1 MNRTSKL
8 FVSLALSLAVV
19 GCKKKDEGGKAP
31 TGEAKTTE
39 AKMPT
44 KADVKAPAMVI
55 NEADWEVKDLHTVA
69 PLINVSMKVPKGA
82 KLEKNGNGGVDITI
96 SPTYMLTVSNMAVSS
111 VKEGLDSSKSL
122 SVGNT
127 SSYINGKVISEEPN
141 GYVYSMQMKTEE
153 NGNTYQ
159 PEAHFAFY
167 VEKEGIFYEVSD
179 PRPLDAFM
187 APGSTWSEDTAK
199 KVYEIVKGSAKAN

>member
-8 FVSLALSLAVV
+8 FVALALSLAVV

-31 TGEAKTTE
+31 AGEAKTVE
-39 AKMPT
+39 VKGAT

-55 NEADWEVKDLHTVA
+55 NEADWEVKDLHSIA
-69 PLINVSMKVPKGA
+69 KLINISMKVPKGA
-82 KLEKNGNGGVDITI
+82 KMVENGNGGVDITV
-96 SPTYMLTVSNMAVSS
+96 SPTYMLTVSNIAISNI
-111 VKEGLDSSKSL
+111 KEGIDGIKSMNL
-122 SVGNT
+122 GAT

-141 GYVYSMQMKTEE
+141 GFVYSMQMKTEE

-167 VEKEGIFYEVSD
+167 VEKDGAIYEVTD
-179 PRPLDAFM
+179 PRPLNAFD
-187 APGSTWSEDTAK
+187 APGSTWSEATAK
-199 KVYEIVKGSAKAN
+199 QVYEIVKASAKVN